1 MSDMRNLIDKLNKYT
16 KAYDEGSPIISDKEW
31 DDLYFQLK
39 TLEDKEDIIYP
50 DSPTQKISY
59 DTVNALNKVQH
70 DHPMLSL
77 DKSKNIEDIKRFCKD
92 QMVIGMFKMDGLTCS
107 LTYENGVLTKAET
120 RGDGIVGE
128 DILHNAKVVKNIP
141 LTIPLTNKVVVD
153 GEIICRKDDF
163 IPFANEYKN
172 PRNFAAGS
180 IRLLSSK
187 ECAARNLSFIAWD
200 LIEGFD
206 CTYFYQKLTYLKN
219 FLGFETVPWTSIWKP
234 ANKAAEEVAIKI
246 EKAKEKLA
254 EFKGEAYGIGLLI
267 NQLNA
272 KAEHDIYP
280 IDGYVFKF
288 DNIVY
293 GESLGRTDHH
303 FKNAIAYKMYDEE
316 YETRLLGIDYDI
328 SRQGILT
335 PVAVFKPVEMDG
347 SIVERASLSNLSI
360 MEETLGK
367 YPIKNQTIWVTK
379 RNMIIPKVERA
390 EKNDELNENVI
401 PDAILPI
408 CPVCGQPTVTKI
420 AESGVKTLWCSNEN
434 CDGKFINKLDH
445 YCGKKGFDIKGLSKA
460 TLEKLVN
467 WGWVESYADLYKLND
482 YAVEWKNKPGF
493 GEASVTKILRAV
505 NESRKCTLEAV
516 IASLGIPLVGRTIAK
531 DLTKRFKTYDAFRRA
546 INDGYNFYN
555 LDNYGIE
562 THKALSTF
570 DYSEMDEIVKNYL
583 FIEEPEEEVKEVSN
597 TLDNIKVCITGSLTI
612 YKNRAELQ
620 KAIEAAGGKVVTSV
634 TKNTNY
640 LINNDINSTSAKNK
654 AAKTLGIPILTEENF
669 IEKFLKS

>member
-1 MSDMRNLIDKLNKYT
+1 MSEMRDLIDKLNEYT

-39 TLEDKEDIIYP
+39 TLEDKEGIIYP

-59 DTVNALNKVQH
+59 NTINTLNKVQH

-77 DKSKNIEDIKRFCKD
+77 DKSKNIEDIKQFLGKN
-92 QMVIGMFKMDGLTCS
+92 QMIVGMFKMDGLTCS

-120 RGDGIVGE
+120 RGDGIIGE
-128 DILHNAKVVKNIP
+128 DVLHNAKVVKNIP
-141 LTIPLTNKVVVD
+141 LTIPITNKVVVD

-187 ECAARNLSFIAWD
+187 ECAGRNLSFIAWD

-206 CTYFYQKLTYLKN
+206 TNRFSYKLTYLKEN
-219 FLGFETVPWTSIWKP
+219 LGFTVVPWQICHIVEPIIRELDGLT
-234 ANKAAEEVAIKI
+234 
-246 EKAKEKLA
+246 KEH
-254 EFKGEAYGIGLLI
+254 E
-267 NQLNA
+267 
-272 KAEHDIYP
+272 IYP

-288 DNIVY
+288 DDIAY

-316 YETRLLGIDYDI
+316 YETQLLGIDYDI

-335 PVAVFKPVEMDG
+335 PVAVFEPVDMDG

-367 YPIKNQTIWVTK
+367 YPIKNQKIWVTK

-401 PDAILPI
+401 PNAILPI

-467 WGWVESYADLYKLND
+467 WGWVESYVDLYKLND

-531 DLTKRFKTYDAFRRA
+531 DLAKRFKTYDAFRKA

-583 FIEEPEEEVKEVSN
+583 FIETYPEEEEVSN

-640 LINNDINSTSAKNK
+640 LINNDIDSTSAKNK

>member
-1 MSDMRNLIDKLNKYT
+1 MSVIRDLIDKLNEYT

-39 TLEDKEDIIYP
+39 MLEEKVGTVYP

-59 DTVNALNKVQH
+59 DTVNSLNKVQH

-77 DKSKNIEDIKRFCKD
+77 DKSKNIEDIKIFCRG
-92 QMVIGMFKMDGLTCS
+92 QSVIGMFKMDGLTCS
-107 LTYENGVLTKAET
+107 LTYEDGILTKAET
-120 RGDGIVGE
+120 RGDGEIGE
-128 DILHNAKVVKNIP
+128 DILHNAKVIKNIP
-141 LTIPLTNKVVVD
+141 LTIQTTSKKIVVD
-153 GEIICRKDDF
+153 GEIICRKDNF

-200 LIEGFD
+200 LIEGPKGSSFG
-206 CTYFYQKLTYLKN
+206 TRLIYLES
-219 FLGFETVPWTSIWKP
+219 LGFEIVPWT
-234 ANKAAEEVAIKI
+234 EDDDI
-246 EKAKEKLA
+246 E
-254 EFKGEAYGIGLLI
+254 LLI
-267 NQLNA
+267 NRLNA
-272 KAEHDIYP
+272 REEHNIYP
-280 IDGYVFKF
+280 TDGYVFKF
-288 DNIVY
+288 KDIAY

-316 YETRLLGIDYDI
+316 YETHLLGIDYDI

-335 PVAVFKPVEMDG
+335 PVAVFEPVDMDG
-347 SIVERASLSNLSI
+347 SVVERASLSNLSI

-367 YPIKNQTIWVTK
+367 YPIKNQKIWVTK

-401 PDAILPI
+401 PNAILPI

-467 WGWVESYADLYKLND
+467 WGWIESYADLYKLND

-531 DLTKRFKTYDAFRRA
+531 DLAKRFKTYDAFRRA

-570 DYSEMDEIVKNYL
+570 DYSEMDEIVDKYL
-583 FIEEPEEEVKEVSN
+583 FIEEPEEETKEVSN

-640 LINNDINSTSAKNK
+640 LINNDIDSTSAKNK

>member
-1 MSDMRNLIDKLNKYT
+1 MNEIRDLINKLNKYT

-39 TLEDKEDIIYP
+39 TLEDKEGIIYP

-59 DTVNALNKVQH
+59 NTLNALNKVQH

-77 DKSKNIEDIKRFCKD
+77 DKSKNIEDIKQFLGKN
-92 QMVIGMFKMDGLTCS
+92 QMIVGMFKMDGLTCS
-107 LTYENGVLTKAET
+107 LTYENGILTKAET

-141 LTIPLTNKVVVD
+141 LTIPITNKVVVD

-187 ECAARNLSFIAWD
+187 ECTGRNLSFIAWD

-206 CTYFYQKLTYLKN
+206 TNRFSYKLTYLKEN
-219 FLGFETVPWTSIWKP
+219 LGFTVVPWQICHIVEPIIRELDALT
-234 ANKAAEEVAIKI
+234 
-246 EKAKEKLA
+246 KEH
-254 EFKGEAYGIGLLI
+254 E
-267 NQLNA
+267 
-272 KAEHDIYP
+272 IYP

-288 DNIVY
+288 DDIAY

-316 YETRLLGIDYDI
+316 YETQLLSIDYDI

-335 PVAVFKPVEMDG
+335 PVAVFEPVEMDG

-367 YPIKNQTIWVTK
+367 YPIKNQKIWVTK

-390 EKNDELNENVI
+390 EKNDELNENI
-401 PDAILPI
+401 ILNAILPT

-531 DLTKRFKTYDAFRRA
+531 DLVKRFKTYDAFRRA
-546 INDGYNFYN
+546 INEGYNFYN

-583 FIEEPEEEVKEVSN
+583 FIEEPEEEIKGISN

-640 LINNDINSTSAKNK
+640 LINNDIDSTSAKNK

>member
-1 MSDMRNLIDKLNKYT
+1 MSVIRDLIDKLNEYT

-39 TLEDKEDIIYP
+39 TLEDKEGIIYP

-59 DTVNALNKVQH
+59 NTINTLNKVQH

-77 DKSKNIEDIKRFCKD
+77 DKSKNIEDIKQFLGQN
-92 QMVIGMFKMDGLTCS
+92 QMIVGMFKMDGLTCS
-107 LTYENGVLTKAET
+107 LTYENGILTKAET
-120 RGDGIVGE
+120 RGDGIIGE

-141 LTIPLTNKVVVD
+141 LTIPITNKVVVD

-187 ECAARNLSFIAWD
+187 ECAGRDLSFIAWD

-206 CTYFYQKLTYLKN
+206 TNRFSYKLTYLKEN
-219 FLGFETVPWTSIWKP
+219 LGFTVVPWQICHIVEPIIRELDGLT
-234 ANKAAEEVAIKI
+234 
-246 EKAKEKLA
+246 KEH
-254 EFKGEAYGIGLLI
+254 E
-267 NQLNA
+267 
-272 KAEHDIYP
+272 IYP

-288 DNIVY
+288 DDIAY

-316 YETRLLGIDYDI
+316 YETHLLGIDYDI

-335 PVAVFKPVEMDG
+335 PVAVFEPVDMDG

-367 YPIKNQTIWVTK
+367 YPIKNQKIWVTK

-390 EKNDELNENVI
+390 EKNDELNENII
-401 PDAILPI
+401 PNAILPI

-467 WGWVESYADLYKLND
+467 WGWVESYADLYKLNN

-531 DLTKRFKTYDAFRRA
+531 DLAKRFKTYDAFRKA
-546 INDGYNFYN
+546 INEGYNFYN

-570 DYSEMDEIVKNYL
+570 DYSEMDEIVDTYL
-583 FIEEPEEEVKEVSN
+583 FIEEPEEEIKEVSN

-640 LINNDINSTSAKNK
+640 LINNDIDSTSAKNK
-654 AAKTLGIPILTEENF
+654 AAKTLGVPILTEENF

>member
-1 MSDMRNLIDKLNKYT
+1 MSEIRDLIDKLNEYT
-16 KAYDEGSPIISDKEW
+16 KVYDEGSPIISDKEW

-39 TLEDKEDIIYP
+39 TLEGQEGVIYP
-50 DSPTQKISY
+50 DSPTQKIVY
-59 DTVNALNKVQH
+59 DTVNSLNKVQH

-206 CTYFYQKLTYLKN
+206 SMGFEINSFVCKLIHLKD
-219 FLGFETVPWTSIWKP
+219 FLGFETVPWDTV
-234 ANKAAEEVAIKI
+234 NDI
-246 EKAKEKLA
+246 E
-254 EFKGEAYGIGLLI
+254 LLV
-267 NQLNA
+267 NRLNA
-272 KAEHDIYP
+272 REEHNIYP
-280 IDGYVFKF
+280 TDGYVFKF
-288 DNIVY
+288 DDIAY

-316 YETRLLGIDYDI
+316 YETHLLGIDYDI

-335 PVAVFKPVEMDG
+335 PVAVFEPVEMDG

-401 PDAILPI
+401 PNAILPI

-531 DLTKRFKTYDAFRRA
+531 DLAKRFKTYDAFRKV

-570 DYSEMDEIVKNYL
+570 DYSEMDEIAKNYL
-583 FIEEPEEEVKEVSN
+583 FIETYPEEEGINEISN

-640 LINNDINSTSAKNK
+640 LINNDIDSTSAKNK